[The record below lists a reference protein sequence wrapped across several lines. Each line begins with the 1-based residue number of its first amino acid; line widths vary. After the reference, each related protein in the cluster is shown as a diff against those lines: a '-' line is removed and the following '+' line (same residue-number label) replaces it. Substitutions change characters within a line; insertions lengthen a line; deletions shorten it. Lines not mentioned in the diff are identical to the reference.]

1 MHKDHRPACHAF
13 RLEKVK
19 GLPRARA
26 VFDPLLRPRTQTFAK
41 GFGLL
46 LPTGRIGICTLDMG
60 CVGIGIIQ
68 LHGADP
74 LNVNWTIIPIVAL
87 GSQTN
92 SRRMHMTAS
101 TTDLK
106 SMLKDPSL
114 LETRA
119 YIGGKWVDGEDGTFD
134 VTNPSRGDVVAKVAN
149 LSRAQVAGAIAQ
161 AEAAQKEWAKWT
173 GKERAAVMRKWFD
186 LMMANQDDLGMI
198 LTAEQGKP
206 LAEAKGEIAYGA
218 SFIEFFGEQAKRIYG
233 ETIPGHQRDKRIT
246 VIKQPIGVAASIT
259 PWNFPNA
266 MITRKAAPA
275 LAAGCAFVARPAAET
290 PLSAIVMGVL
300 AERAGIPAGVFN
312 VVPSSSSSAIG
323 KEFCENPAVRK
334 LTFTGSTEVGR
345 ILMKQA
351 ADQVMK
357 CSMELGGNAPFI
369 VFDDADLDAAVE
381 GAILCKFR
389 NNGQTCVCANR
400 IYVQAGVYDAFAAK
414 LVKAVEKLKV
424 GDGFEEGVALGPL
437 INPAAGEKVKEHID
451 DAKAKGATIALG
463 ANGAM
468 DGNFLAPTIMTGVTQ
483 DMKVAQEETFG
494 PLAPLFK
501 FDTEDDVIAMA
512 NDTIFGLA
520 SYFYAKDLSRV
531 YKVAEALEYGIVGVN
546 TGLISTEVAPF
557 GGVKQSGL
565 GREGSHHGIEDYLE
579 MKYICMSV

>member
-1 MHKDHRPACHAF
+1 M
-13 RLEKVK
+13 
-19 GLPRARA
+19 
-26 VFDPLLRPRTQTFAK
+26 
-41 GFGLL
+41 
-46 LPTGRIGICTLDMG
+46 LD
-60 CVGIGIIQ
+60 
-68 LHGADP
+68 A
-74 LNVNWTIIPIVAL
+74 
-87 GSQTN
+87 
-92 SRRMHMTAS
+92 

-106 SMLKDPSL
+106 SLLKDPSL

-119 YIGGKWVDGEDGTFD
+119 YIGGAWVDGDNGTFA
-134 VTNPSRGDVVAKVAN
+134 VTNPARGDVVADVAD

-161 AEAAQKEWAKWT
+161 AEAAQKDWAQWT

-186 LMMANQDDLGMI
+186 LMMANADDLGTI

-218 SFIEFFGEQAKRIYG
+218 SFIEFFAEEAKRIYG
-233 ETIPGHQRDKRIT
+233 ETIPGHQRDKRIM
-246 VIKQPIGVAASIT
+246 VMKQPIGVAASIT

-275 LAAGCAFVARPAAET
+275 LAAGCSFVARPAAET

-300 AERAGIPAGVFN
+300 AERAGIPAGVLN
-312 VVPSSSSSAIG
+312 ILPSSRSSEIG

-345 ILMKQA
+345 ILLRQA

-381 GAILCKFR
+381 GAMMCKFR
-389 NNGQTCVCANR
+389 NNGQTCVCGNR

-414 LVKAVEKLKV
+414 LKVAVENLNV
-424 GDGFEEGVALGPL
+424 GDGLADGVTTGPL
-437 INPAAGEKVKEHID
+437 INHEAIEKVLEHLGD
-451 DAKAKGATIALG
+451 VTDKGGAVLTGGKAHGLG
-463 ANGAM
+463 
-468 DGNFLAPTIMTGVTQ
+468 GNFFEPTVVTGVTQ

-501 FDTEDDVIAMA
+501 FEDEDEVIAMA

-520 SYFYAKDLSRV
+520 AYFYAKDLSRV
-531 YKVAEALEYGIVGVN
+531 YKVSEALEYGIVGVN
-546 TGLISTEVAPF
+546 TGIISTEVAPF

-579 MKYICMSV
+579 MKYVCLSV